1 MSSAWTFSFSE
12 HARKDMKKLDKQA
25 AAQVLSYIKAKL
37 DGCADARAE
46 GKALAGKLK
55 GCWRYRTGNYR
66 IVAQINDRNVEILAL
81 AIGHRREIYRRPEK
95 KKPQELGRSR

>member
-66 IVAQINDRNVEILAL
+66 IAAAAPALNRPITHRNTPPLPSPMA
-81 AIGHRREIYRRPEK
+81 
-95 KKPQELGRSR
+95 GRHQKHTPLT